1 MQKSKNDTMPSV
13 ARRRTMSSTTL
24 NRKYVKRPSK
34 AQQKKVEDIAVKVRR
49 VEKKSDDKSI
59 SSPRISHFADISA
72 ASPVN
77 KVTMN
82 EMMDTKEEV
91 KSHPLHD
98 AAKAKMKKR
107 VADNSE
113 SAGNRATASEIKE
126 QAIQKALREANASN
140 KMTSDKSGRKL
151 RDAHKLH
158 FGVGKVFLALSC
170 AAVAV
175 FAIVYFVN
183 LSMPDISLKVAAMQ
197 TGIDASYPSYIPR
210 GYRISSI
217 TSENG
222 KVTLEFVNDDGEA
235 FSIVEESS
243 SWDSNALMTNYVK
256 ESFGDDCSVIREQG
270 LTIYANKNNAAWVNG
285 GVVYKLKVTTGSLT
299 NKQIR
304 SIAVSMQ

>member
-1 MQKSKNDTMPSV
+1 MQKSKNTTMSSV

-24 NRKYVKRPSK
+24 NRKYVKRPTK
-34 AQQKKVEDIAVKVRR
+34 TQQEKVENNAVKVRR
-49 VEKKSDDKSI
+49 VEKKSEDKTT
-59 SSPRISHFADISA
+59 SSPRISHFADISVV
-72 ASPVN
+72 SPTT
-77 KVTMN
+77 KMTMN
-82 EMMDTKEEV
+82 ETMDSEERI
-91 KSHPLHD
+91 KSHPMHD

-107 VADNSE
+107 VAYDN
-113 SAGNRATASEIKE
+113 GVTDNRPTARELRE
-126 QAIQKALREANASN
+126 QAIQKALREASTSS
-140 KMTSDKSGRKL
+140 KMTSDKSSKKS
-151 RDAHKLH
+151 RDDHKLH

-175 FAIVYFVN
+175 FAIMYFVN
-183 LSMPDISLKVAAMQ
+183 LNMPDISLKVAAMQ
-197 TGIDASYPSYIPR
+197 TGIDASYPNYIPR

-222 KVTLEFVNDDGEA
+222 KVTLEFVNDGGEA

-243 SWDSNALMTNYVK
+243 SWDSNALMNNYVK

-270 LTIYANKNNAAWVNG
+270 LTIYTNKNNAAWVNG

-304 SIAVSMQ
+304 SIAVSM